1 MITKRILF
9 SLILILM
16 GTVSHAFSGSGAGTE
31 QSPYLITSPDELFEV
46 RNNMSAYYRLE
57 NDIDMSVWL
66 KENSPSFGWVPIGS
80 TASSYDSCFRGNFDG
95 NGKKIL
101 NLVINRENYQD
112 IGLFGAV
119 IDATIANIILVN
131 PQILGG
137 TSVGAIIGIDY
148 GDTQIKN
155 CRTIGGTVQGEGH
168 VGGIIGYAQRSTIER
183 CFSATDITG
192 NDYVGGICGT
202 FEYGESLSDCYVAG
216 NVTAV
221 DMAGGISGY
230 INNNSSVLYFTRNYV
245 RGNIYGN
252 DNSCGIVGQVR
263 NPDSNC
269 NVCSNVCVADTIRG
283 TYRISIWTTGDNYS
297 NINTV
302 LISSNGT
309 TTEDNA
315 QNGISLSTKLLQ
327 KQSTYEGL
335 GWDFNSTWVD
345 MSAYNE
351 YPSHKN
357 VSPTP
362 TVEVFEAKSKG
373 RIKGTTPYNNG
384 TAYCIIDKIL
394 YTSEINDGKWEITLG
409 SIPDGKEAVV
419 FGIETGKMPSSIVK
433 TFAKEVIE
441 EPTIIT
447 GDANGDGTV
456 DAVDVVSIVNYILG
470 KPSSSFNE
478 KNADINGDGQILVD
492 DAVGTVNIIMSNQ

>member
-16 GTVSHAFSGSGAGTE
+16 GAVSHAFSGSGAGTE
-31 QSPYLITSPDELFEV
+31 KSPYLITSPDELFEV

-66 KENSPSFGWVPIGS
+66 EENSPSFGWVPIGS
-80 TASSYDSCFRGNFDG
+80 TSSSYDSCFRGNFDG

-101 NLVINRENYQD
+101 NLVINRENDQN

-119 IDATIANIILVN
+119 KDATIANTTIVN
-131 PQILGG
+131 PQILGW
-137 TSVGAIIGIDY
+137 TSVGSIIGIDY

-155 CRTIGGTVQGEGH
+155 CRTIGGTVQGEGY
-168 VGGIIGYAQRSTIER
+168 VGGIIGYAKETTIER

-192 NDYVGGICGT
+192 NEYVGGICGI
-202 FEYGESLSDCYVAG
+202 FAYGESLSDCYVAG

-221 DMAGGISGY
+221 DFAGGISGY
-230 INNNSSVLYFTRNYV
+230 IDNNSSVLYFTRNYV

-263 NPDSNC
+263 IPGSNC

-283 TYRISIWTTGDNYS
+283 TYRISIWTTGENYS

-309 TTEDNA
+309 SVDDNK

-327 KQSTYEGL
+327 KKSTYEGL

-351 YPSHKN
+351 YPAHKN

-362 TVEVFEAKSKG
+362 IVEAFEAKSKG

-394 YTSEINDGKWEITLG
+394 YTSEINDGKWEIALG
-409 SIPDGKEAVV
+409 NIPDGKEAVV
-419 FGIETGKMPSSIVK
+419 FSNETGKMPSSIIK
-433 TFAKEVIE
+433 AFAKEVIE

-447 GDANGDGTV
+447 GDANGDGAV
-456 DAVDVVSIVNYILG
+456 DAADVVSIINYILG
-470 KPSSSFNE
+470 KPSSSFND
-478 KNADINGDGQILVD
+478 KNADANGDGQILVD
-492 DAVGTVNIIMSNQ
+492 DAVGTVNIIMNEQ

>member
-1 MITKRILF
+1 MITNRILLN
-9 SLILILM
+9 LIFILM
-16 GTVSHAFSGSGAGTE
+16 SLVSYAFSGSGAGTE
-31 QSPYLITSPDELFEV
+31 KSPYLITSPDELFEV

-66 KENSPSFGWVPIGS
+66 KENSPSYGWIPIGTNGS
-80 TASSYDSCFRGNFDG
+80 PFCGNFDG

-101 NLVINRENYQD
+101 NLVINREDYD
-112 IGLFGAV
+112 CVGLFGFV
-119 IDATIANIILVN
+119 NSATIANTTLVN

-137 TSVGAIIGIDY
+137 NSVGSLIGKDD
-148 GDTQIKN
+148 GCAQIMN
-155 CRTIGGTVQGEGH
+155 CRTIGGTIQGNNY
-168 VGGIIGYAQRSTIER
+168 VGGIIGYSYATTIKR
-183 CFSATDITG
+183 CFSAMDITG
-192 NDYVGGICGT
+192 IKYVWGICGYFRSST
-202 FEYGESLSDCYVAG
+202 ESSLSDCYVVG
-216 NVTAV
+216 NVTGTANI
-221 DMAGGISGY
+221 GGILGVISNGKNRY
-230 INNNSSVLYFTRNYV
+230 ITRNYV

-252 DNSCGIVGQVR
+252 SFSCGIAG
-263 NPDSNC
+263 NIMDYSTEC
-269 NVCSNVCVADTIRG
+269 NVSSNVCVADTIRG
-283 TYRISIWTTGDNYS
+283 NYRIAAWTKGDNYS

-351 YPSHKN
+351 YPAHKN

-362 TVEVFEAKSKG
+362 IVEAFEAKSKG
-373 RIKGTTPYNNG
+373 CIKGTVPYNNG
-384 TAYCIIDKIL
+384 TVYCIIDKIL
-394 YTSEINDGKWEITLG
+394 YTSEINDGKWEIALG
-409 SIPDGKEAVV
+409 NIADGKEAVV
-419 FGIETGKMPSSIVK
+419 FSNETGKIPSSIVK
-433 TFAKEVIE
+433 AFAKEVIE
-441 EPTIIT
+441 GPTINT
-447 GDANGDGTV
+447 GDANGDGAV
-456 DAVDVVSIVNYILG
+456 DAADVVSIINYILG
-470 KPSSSFNE
+470 KPSSSFSN